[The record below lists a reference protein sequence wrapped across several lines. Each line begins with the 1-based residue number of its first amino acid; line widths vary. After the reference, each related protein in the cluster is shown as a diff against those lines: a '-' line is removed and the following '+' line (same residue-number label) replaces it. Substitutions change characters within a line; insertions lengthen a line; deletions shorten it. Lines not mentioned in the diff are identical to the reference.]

1 MHPDEA
7 RLVEGVLR
15 LAMKR
20 DSVNGQT
27 INVGEALH
35 FWNERE
41 KELGQ
46 KASKTK
52 SEEDELDAL
61 MKERAK
67 RESR

>member
-7 RLVEGVLR
+7 RLIEGALR

-27 INVGEALH
+27 INVGEALN
-35 FWNERE
+35 FWIERE
-41 KELGQ
+41 KELVQ

-52 SEEDELDAL
+52 SEEDELAAL
-61 MKERAK
+61 KKERAD
-67 RESR
+67 RESN